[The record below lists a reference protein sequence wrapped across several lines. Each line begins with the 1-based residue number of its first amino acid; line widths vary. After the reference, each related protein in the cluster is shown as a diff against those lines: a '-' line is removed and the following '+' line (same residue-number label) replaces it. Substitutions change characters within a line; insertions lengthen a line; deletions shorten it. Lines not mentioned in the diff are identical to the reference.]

1 MEASMLFR
9 IKTTILAVFVIPI
22 VLAPNLTFAL
32 SPIKVTSSSF
42 RNGGRIGSKYVF
54 SGFGCTGKNVSPEIR
69 WGRLPRGTKS
79 VAVTVYDPDAPTG
92 SGWWHWVVYDIPA
105 TVHELPEGAGTKDGH
120 RLPVGSLQ
128 AVTDFGA
135 PGYGGPCP
143 PKGDRP
149 HHYIVTVYAIKTA
162 KLPVGPTAS
171 PAQIGYFLHF
181 ATIGKGKIVGRYGR

>member
-1 MEASMLFR
+1 MFSR
-9 IKTTILAVFVIPI
+9 IKILLLTLLLSALIF
-22 VLAPNLTFAL
+22 APTLSFAL
-32 SPIKVTSSSF
+32 SPIRVTSSAF

-54 SGFGCTGKNVSPEIR
+54 SGFGCTGKNVSPGIR

-105 TVHELPEGAGTKDGH
+105 TVHALPEGAGTKDGH
-120 RLPVGSLQ
+120 RLPAGSLQ

-149 HHYIVTVYAIKTA
+149 HHYIVTVYALKTA
-162 KLPVGPTAS
+162 KLPVSPTAS

-181 ATIGKGKIVGRYGR
+181 ATIGKGNLVGRYGR

>member
-1 MEASMLFR
+1 
-9 IKTTILAVFVIPI
+9 
-22 VLAPNLTFAL
+22 
-32 SPIKVTSSSF
+32 
-42 RNGGRIGSKYVF
+42 
-54 SGFGCTGKNVSPEIR
+54 
-69 WGRLPRGTKS
+69 

-105 TVHELPEGAGTKDGH
+105 GVHELKEGAGTKDGH
-120 RLPVGSLQ
+120 RLPPGSRQ

-149 HHYIVTVYAIKTA
+149 HHYIVTVYALKTA
-162 KLPVGPTAS
+162 KLPVPSAAS

-181 ATIGKGKIVGRYGR
+181 ATIGKGRLVGRYGR